1 MLASAQGGLHANGRR
16 TWGQSLC
23 VNPWGEVVAQQATGE
38 GMVLAELD
46 MPSLVRWRSQLPAL
60 GHRLL

>member
-1 MLASAQGGLHANGRR
+1 
-16 TWGQSLC
+16 LC